1 MRAVRRLARHELRLF
16 AGLALWAARR
26 THGTGGGG
34 QAFGYARG
42 QGVVMAGLAVVCVI
56 ETLTMSVLLRRWPV
70 PHAVMLFLDV
80 YTVALVV
87 ALHASSVVRP
97 HVLTGDCLRVRH
109 AAHVDLRVPLTAVA
123 SVRREPRTT
132 HGRTDGELDV
142 PVGSRTSVTVELTAP
157 VTHVTLLGRR
167 RDVRVIR
174 FHAEEAEGLVRTLST
189 LARNAT

>member
-123 SVRREPRTT
+123 SVRRELRTT